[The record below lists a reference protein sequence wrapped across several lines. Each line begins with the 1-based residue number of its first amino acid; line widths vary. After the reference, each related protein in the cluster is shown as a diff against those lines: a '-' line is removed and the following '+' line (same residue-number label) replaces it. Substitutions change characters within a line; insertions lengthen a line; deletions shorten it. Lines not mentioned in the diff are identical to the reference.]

1 MADFKRKTLLLASGK
16 QIKLFGNS
24 VAIGKNLQIG
34 EGYAP
39 NLFSSLEENQE
50 GKTAVTISN
59 PHKLTADEL
68 HDLADYNI
76 QLWMK
81 LKANVRKYGPG
92 DPKVFSSDP
101 AN

>member
-16 QIKLFGNS
+16 QLKLYGNS
-24 VAIGKNLQIG
+24 VAIGKTLQIG

-39 NLFSSLEENQE
+39 NLFSCLDSGQEEGTSL
-50 GKTAVTISN
+50 TVSN

-76 QLWMK
+76 QLWMN
-81 LKANVRKYGPG
+81 LKANLRKFGVA
-92 DPKVFSSDP
+92 DPKIFSSDP
-101 AN
+101 TG